1 MLNPFPDLL
10 VYGIFAPTLI
20 RVALGAALLYMGVE
34 HYRSRKVVTGLL
46 SPLMGRAAAGIALLL
61 AVSDVVVGALLVV
74 GAWTQIAALF
84 AILFSGKSLLI
95 RKSLHA
101 ILPLSRGTYA
111 LLVGMGLSLL
121 LSGAGG
127 FAFDLPL

>member
-1 MLNPFPDLL
+1 
-10 VYGIFAPTLI
+10 
-20 RVALGAALLYMGVE
+20 
-34 HYRSRKVVTGLL
+34 
-46 SPLMGRAAAGIALLL
+46 
-61 AVSDVVVGALLVV
+61 VSDVVVGALLVV